1 MWRSPALD
9 RLFLYCPT
17 QKSNGTNWPESPFL
31 ARMGLGLASKSVT
44 PSRTL
49 PKAPEDRSIS

>member
-1 MWRSPALD
+1 
-9 RLFLYCPT
+9 LFLYCPT